1 MRDCIPGESAIF
13 EFDELTFVRR
23 RDCPDDELHA
33 DTRAEMEIARRVY
46 PELAHWSLT
55 GLYFAALDF
64 SQSVL
69 AAGWAW
75 DSARD
80 EGFLA
85 FYYVRQRWP
94 AFKFG
99 SMGQYMDEVWELG
112 SHQPWAQSPLPA
124 ALAWVLTP

>member
-1 MRDCIPGESAIF
+1 MDTF
-13 EFDELTFVRR
+13 EFDELTFVQR
-23 RDCPDDELHA
+23 RDCPDDELHPE
-33 DTRAEMEIARRVY
+33 TRSEMTTARSVY

-75 DSARD
+75 DDARD

-85 FYYVRQRWP
+85 FCYVRQRWP
-94 AFKFG
+94 GFEFG
-99 SMGQYMDEVWELG
+99 SMGHYQGEIWDLGDE
-112 SHQPWAQSPLPA
+112 QPWTQSPQPLKPD
-124 ALAWVLTP
+124 WVKEA